1 MTTYAE
7 EIAAS
12 RRLTILLMLSFANG
26 YTMNRAVLRDQVGR
40 TGYVTSMDQMIE
52 ELEWLLSRHLIE
64 MLELDVVRL
73 TYQGEDAALGRCQVD
88 GVRRPS
94 LSVPGRPGTPLE
106 LMPSDDKHGTR

>member
-1 MTTYAE
+1 
-7 EIAAS
+7 
-12 RRLTILLMLSFANG
+12 
-26 YTMNRAVLRDQVGR
+26 
-40 TGYVTSMDQMIE
+40 MIE

>member
-40 TGYVTSMDQMIE
+40 TGYVTSMDQ
-52 ELEWLLSRHLIE
+52 
-64 MLELDVVRL
+64 
-73 TYQGEDAALGRCQVD
+73 
-88 GVRRPS
+88 
-94 LSVPGRPGTPLE
+94 
-106 LMPSDDKHGTR
+106 